1 MNIDN
6 INFEGIF
13 DGKKIY
19 DIIYSYEDKSFR
31 LKLVKKLSQYQK
43 HLYTNYRNNHN
54 KQIRKLNNPDIYK
67 TKNINTYVPEEV
79 IREQNRER
87 AKRYRE
93 RQFIK
98 RQEQLKLNPPK
109 PKETKQPKDRTEYQ
123 HQYYLKRKAMKQALL
138 NNITT

>member
-13 DGKKIY
+13 NGKEIY

-67 TKNINTYVPEEV
+67 TKNINTYVPEDV
-79 IREQNRER
+79 IKEQNRER
-87 AKRYRE
+87 ARKYRE

-98 RQEQLKLNPPK
+98 KQEEIKNNPPK
-109 PKETKQPKDRTEYQ
+109 PKEPTPKKDRTEYQ
-123 HQYYLKRKAMKQALL
+123 RQYYLKRKAKKQAL
-138 NNITT
+138 NFIAT